1 MSNERGSSR
10 DNRRKRYRLAAMPAS
25 DGHVDDLIPGYV
37 LGALEPSEF
46 ARVDEHVLTCTECAE
61 ELAESRSTVSLL
73 PFGVP
78 QVSPPPDVK
87 AALFAR
93 ISQVQQATGAVSASM
108 PAPVDPLRTPTLP
121 ASSTSPANDRPND
134 ATSRRS
140 GWWRSLPMV
149 TTVPL
154 VLAVGLLSVW
164 SLTLRDDAQSRAS
177 EIRDL
182 REALSEV
189 QGAFLGG
196 DGDQTLDLTD
206 GTEATEALGR
216 IRYRAED
223 GRAMFVV
230 SGLADLGS
238 GVDYD
243 VYAIRRDD
251 GSFVH
256 AGELGVDG
264 RGNGMTTMWLEPPFD
279 QYADV
284 CVAERGQD
292 PKKHCDILR
301 SSPAVPSAPA
311 T

>member
-1 MSNERGSSR
+1 MRHERGSSK
-10 DNRRKRYRLAAMPAS
+10 DNRRKRYRLAAMPSS

-37 LGALEPSEF
+37 LAALEPEEI
-46 ARVDEHVLTCTECAE
+46 ARVDEHVLTCAGCAE

-93 ISQVQQATGAVSASM
+93 ISQVQQASGAVSASV
-108 PAPVDPLRTPTLP
+108 PTPVDPLRTPTLP
-121 ASSTSPANDRPND
+121 ASSTSRADERPSD

-140 GWWRSLPMV
+140 GWWGRSLPMV

-164 SLTLRDDAQSRAS
+164 SLIQRDDAQSRAS

-182 REALSEV
+182 REALSDV
-189 QGAFLGG
+189 QGAFFGG
-196 DGDQTLDLTD
+196 DQRLDLTD

-216 IRYRAED
+216 ISYRADD
-223 GRAMFVV
+223 GKALFVV
-230 SGLADLGS
+230 SGLADLGN

-243 VYAIRRDD
+243 VYAITRDD

-279 QYADV
+279 QYGDV

-292 PKKHCDILR
+292 PEKGCDILR

-311 T
+311 A